1 MNINKYGMEMNYCE
15 SSLIPNPGVKTLRWF
30 QRGRLKLDEDLK
42 FLENRFRISIPIEW
56 RSKKTIDR
64 PVFTVIN
71 RKIGGKC
78 ICSHGSLEKWPT
90 IR

>member
-42 FLENRFRISIPIEW
+42 FSEKVQNKYTQW